1 LEHHRGEPNCLYFQC
16 FEQLVLFANMYDVLL
31 KLKLICRES
40 EEKLVLYT
48 YIILLML
55 NFLLLSLARIVVL
68 VLWSTISAI
77 TVTVISVTR
86 SASLLSRHTCRRGQL
101 ICWKKVYWTS
111 NEQIYYGELV
121 ALTLF
126 MRIDQSNGA
135 STNQSSTVQKKIEGL
150 AFSIWTPCRWWYNIS
165 AKLAYHLISYLL
177 NRRAEQRHE
186 SMTTQSIALSSW

>member
-1 LEHHRGEPNCLYFQC
+1 MFWATSIICKYVCTSKTEAYLSGIWGEAGAVYIYYFIDAK
-16 FEQLVLFANMYDVLL
+16 FSPF
-31 KLKLICRES
+31 
-40 EEKLVLYT
+40 
-48 YIILLML
+48 
-55 NFLLLSLARIVVL
+55 LSLARIVVL

-86 SASLLSRHTCRRGQL
+86 SASLPSRHTCRRGQL

-165 AKLAYHLISYLL
+165 AKLAYHLISYLM